1 MSQSG
6 PRPVGISNDTQRHAA
21 SWHHAFG
28 NDTRGACG
36 NCLGDLFMAV
46 FVVTTTG
53 DETVTRATGQWVI
66 SEATNLDV
74 FTGKETSLWK

>member
-1 MSQSG
+1 
-6 PRPVGISNDTQRHAA
+6 
-21 SWHHAFG
+21 
-28 NDTRGACG
+28 
-36 NCLGDLFMAV
+36 MAV